1 MYGDWQALSQPFG
14 TTTRDVLR
22 HDHLGVKLHF
32 ILEKRPMKRAAL
44 AACLSLFTAPALA
57 QTSPSAMP
65 PGMGAMAHMNHVMP
79 AVYAGQADKPGA
91 PIFTGLGVHHHTIT
105 TTNPETQ
112 RFFDQGVNLLFGF
125 NHAEAIRSFKEAARL
140 DPDCAMCWWGVAFA
154 LGPNINLPMPPD
166 ALAPALEALDNAKA
180 RTPKASPA
188 EQAWIAALSQR
199 YSADPKS
206 NRHLLDEIFAEAMG
220 KLARDYPDD
229 LDAST
234 FYAEALMD
242 TQPWDYWQADAAT
255 PKGHGAEIVA
265 TLEKIIA
272 KAPNHPGALHLYIHA
287 VEASTTPE
295 RAEAAADRLLVLMPQ
310 AGHIVHMPGHI
321 YYRVGRYADAA
332 HVNEMAALVD
342 EAYIASC
349 KAQGY
354 YPAGYYG
361 HNIHFLWTSAEME
374 GRAQVSIDAARRLV
388 KAVNAEQMAK
398 ALPSGELYAFT
409 PIVTLVRFG
418 KWDAV
423 LAEPAPARE
432 LKLDTAVWLYAQG
445 FAHANLGD
453 IKAAR
458 SDRAQLRKITIG
470 VFARYEAAGLPAQPM
485 TKLALALLDGE
496 IARKSGAATAAIKHF
511 RHAAA
516 LEQALPYTEPNWWHQ
531 PVSHL
536 LGAAL
541 LDAGQAKEAEA
552 VYRDSLKTYRRDGWA
567 LNGLAQALSAQ
578 GRTAEAQ
585 AVTQDYKSAW
595 AASDVTLTSSRF

>member
-1 MYGDWQALSQPFG
+1 MKSIAL
-14 TTTRDVLR
+14 V
-22 HDHLGVKLHF
+22 
-32 ILEKRPMKRAAL
+32 
-44 AACLSLFTAPALA
+44 ACLTLITAPAWA
-57 QTSPSAMP
+57 QTAPGVMP
-65 PGMGAMAHMNHVMP
+65 PGMGQMGHMNHPMP

-91 PIFTGLGVHHHTIT
+91 PVFTGLGVHHHAIS

-140 DPDCAMCWWGVAFA
+140 DPDCAMCWWGVA
-154 LGPNINLPMPPD
+154 
-166 ALAPALEALDNAKA
+166 PALEALDNAKA
-180 RTPKASPA
+180 LAPKASPS

-206 NRHLLDEIFAEAMG
+206 DRHLLDEIFAQAMG
-220 KLARDYPDD
+220 KLAQDYPDD
-229 LDAST
+229 LDAAT

-242 TQPWDYWQADAAT
+242 TQPWDYWQPDAAT
-255 PKGHGAEIVA
+255 PKGHGGEVVA

-272 KAPNHPGALHLYIHA
+272 KARNHPGALHLYIHA

-321 YYRVGRYADAA
+321 YHRVGRYADAA
-332 HVNEMAALVD
+332 RVNEMAALVD

-374 GRAQVSIDAARRLV
+374 GRSQVSIDAARRLV

-398 ALPSGELYAFT
+398 VMAQAELYAFT

-418 KWDAV
+418 KWEAV
-423 LAEPAPARE
+423 LAEPAPAPE
-432 LKLDTAVWLYAQG
+432 LKLDTAVWLYARG

-453 IKAAR
+453 LKAAR
-458 SDRAQLRKITIG
+458 SERTQLRKITTG
-470 VFARYEAAGLPAQPM
+470 DFSRYEAAGLPAQPM

-496 IARKSGAATAAIKHF
+496 IARKSGAAATAIKHF
-511 RHAAA
+511 RTAAA
-516 LEQALPYTEPNWWHQ
+516 LEHALPYTEPNWWHQ

-541 LDAGQAKEAEA
+541 LDAGQAKEAED
-552 VYRDSLKTYRRDGWA
+552 VYRESLKNYRRDGWA
-567 LNGLAQALSAQ
+567 LFGLSQALTAQ
-578 GRTAEAQ
+578 GQTAA
-585 AVTQDYKSAW
+585 AAAATQEFKSAW
-595 AASDVTLTSSRF
+595 VASDIKLSSSRF